1 MNPLKKY
8 SAHYPQLLRTGV
20 PIMIG
25 QLGTIIM
32 GFADTIMVGWYGTK
46 ELAAAG
52 FVNNILGLVIV
63 SSLGFSYGL
72 TPVVGMLHGEGRL
85 HLIAQKLK
93 NSLLANNVLSLIL
106 AGLLAV
112 LYFNLHNLGL
122 PEDLLPVM
130 RPYYAVL
137 TLSIIPLMAFNA
149 FKQFSDGIQD
159 TRMPMYVMLTAN
171 VLNVLLNWLLI
182 FGHCGFPEWGLL
194 GAGVATLSSRIFQ
207 WAAMSLIFHFT
218 PRYGIHPRQFKTA
231 RVHRSELAEMTRMG
245 WPIALQMGM
254 ECGSFSL
261 SAIYVG
267 WLGTIAL
274 AANQIMVTVGQL
286 CFMLYYGMAAAVAVL
301 VSYHRGAGNLVQTR
315 LVAASGLHLTWGIGI
330 MVCIPIFLF
339 RHQIG
344 FWFTDSAEVARL
356 ISLLVYP
363 LLIYQFGD
371 GLQCIYSN
379 ALRGMADIKPMVWI
393 AFVAYFVISLPMGY
407 FLGFVCRLD
416 MVGIWM
422 AFPFGLTSAGVLYY
436 LRFVYTQRKL
446 QQRDT
451 QWNLK

>member
-1 MNPLKKY
+1 
-8 SAHYPQLLRTGV
+8 
-20 PIMIG
+20 
-25 QLGTIIM
+25 
-32 GFADTIMVGWYGTK
+32 
-46 ELAAAG
+46 
-52 FVNNILGLVIV
+52 
-63 SSLGFSYGL
+63 
-72 TPVVGMLHGEGRL
+72 
-85 HLIAQKLK
+85 
-93 NSLLANNVLSLIL
+93 
-106 AGLLAV
+106 
-112 LYFNLHNLGL
+112 
-122 PEDLLPVM
+122 
-130 RPYYAVL
+130 
-137 TLSIIPLMAFNA
+137 
-149 FKQFSDGIQD
+149 
-159 TRMPMYVMLTAN
+159 
-171 VLNVLLNWLLI
+171 
-182 FGHCGFPEWGLL
+182 
-194 GAGVATLSSRIFQ
+194 
-207 WAAMSLIFHFT
+207 
-218 PRYGIHPRQFKTA
+218 
-231 RVHRSELAEMTRMG
+231 MG

-315 LVAASGLHLTWGIGI
+315 LVAASGLHLTWGIGV

-356 ISLLVYP
+356 ISLLVFP

-379 ALRGMADIKPMVWI
+379 ALRGMADIKPVVWI

-407 FLGFVCRLD
+407 FLGFVCGLD

-436 LRFVYTQRKL
+436 LRFIYTQRKL
-446 QQRDT
+446 QQGDT
-451 QWNLK
+451 PWNLK